1 MIRRLNYTGR
11 KRISRSRVTVRLA
24 PAPGGGW
31 RFDAEFDLAH
41 LGFPPESSVYIEAYN
56 ATSYM
61 RFAFGTV
68 GARAEPA
75 DRALREI
82 TPSPLPKFRLKVV
95 DARRG
100 LLLGV
105 ADKLI
110 PLQPDESLEHKQSL
124 LPVEFRD
131 LGERIWRLDVSDW
144 PVLELNQRVA
154 ELGEIARSGDSF
166 LALVYPEVVRR
177 ILHEALVVEEQTDP
191 DFDEADWTSLWL
203 RFVCSL
209 PGVEPP
215 PERALGAGN
224 EEAQA
229 QAEEWIERAVQV
241 FCRAREARVRFERAI
256 ARGAP

>member
-11 KRISRSRVTVRLA
+11 KRISRSRVTVRLL

-31 RFDAEFDLAH
+31 RFDAEFDLAEH
-41 LGFPPESSVYIEAYN
+41 GFPSESNVYLEAYN

-68 GARAEPA
+68 GAKCVPP
-75 DRALREI
+75 DLVLREI
-82 TPSPLPKFRLKVV
+82 TQSPLPKFRLKVV
-95 DARRG
+95 DARHG

-110 PLQPDESLEHKQSL
+110 PLQPDESLAHKQSL

-131 LGERIWRLDVSDW
+131 LGERVWRLDVSDW

-154 ELGEIARSGDSF
+154 DLGEIARSGDSF

-177 ILHEALVVEEQTDP
+177 ILHEAVIEQEQTDP
-191 DFDEADWTSLWL
+191 AFDEADWTSLWL
-203 RFVCSL
+203 RYVCSL
-209 PGVEPP
+209 PGVEAP
-215 PERALGAGN
+215 PERAIGVAE
-224 EEAQA
+224 EEARA
-229 QAEEWIERAVQV
+229 HAEEWIEQAVQA
-241 FCRAREARVRFERAI
+241 FCRARDARARFERAI
-256 ARGAP
+256 GRGAP

>member
-11 KRISRSRVTVRLA
+11 KRIARARVSVRLLPS
-24 PAPGGGW
+24 PAGGL
-31 RFDAEFDLAH
+31 RFDAAFDLAEY
-41 LGFPPESSVYIEAYN
+41 GFPAASSVYIEAYN

-68 GARAEPA
+68 GAHATPP
-75 DRALREI
+75 DLLLREI

-105 ADKLI
+105 ADQLV
-110 PLQPDESLEHKQSL
+110 PLQPEASLAHRQSL

-131 LGERIWRLDVSDW
+131 LGERVWRLDVSDW
-144 PVLELNQRVA
+144 PVLELNERVA
-154 ELGEIARSGDSF
+154 DLGEIARSGDAF

-177 ILHEALVVEEQTDP
+177 ILHEAIVGQGQTDP

-203 RFVCSL
+203 RYVCSL
-209 PGVEPP
+209 PGVDAP
-215 PERALGAGN
+215 PETASGDEDAR
-224 EEAQA
+224 AQA
-229 QAEEWIERAVQV
+229 DAWIERAVQA
-241 FCRAREARVRFERAI
+241 FCRARDARVRFERAI
-256 ARGAP
+256 GRSAP